1 MALTAFIMAGGRAAR
16 MRMQTEKPLLK
27 IEPKTMLECVI
38 DALQNSSEV
47 DRIIVAVSNRTP
59 MTAQK
64 AVELGVEVMMTPG
77 DGFVEDMQY
86 AIKKS
91 NAGEALVVCA
101 DLPFLTSKLVD
112 TVVEEFRRNHNPSLA
127 VVVPLEVADKL
138 GIKPTN
144 VIDIGRK
151 LIPVGL
157 NVIDGQRIEEPELDQ
172 SLFIVDSDALAFN
185 VNTPQELHLA
195 REKAIS
201 GRLSSH
207 EQKTSLN

>member
-1 MALTAFIMAGGRAAR
+1 
-16 MRMQTEKPLLK
+16 
-27 IEPKTMLECVI
+27 MLECVI
-38 DALQNSSEV
+38 DALQNSSEI
-47 DRIIVAVSNRTP
+47 DRIIVAVSNKTP

-64 AVELGVEVMMTPG
+64 AVELEVEVMMTPG

-91 NAGEALVVCA
+91 HASETLVVCA

-112 TVVEEFRRNHNPSLA
+112 MVVEEFRRKHKPSLA
-127 VVVPLEVADKL
+127 VVVPFEAADKL

-144 VIDIGRK
+144 MIDIGRK

-157 NVIDGQRIEEPELDQ
+157 NMIDGQRIEEPELDQ
-172 SLFIVDSDALAFN
+172 SLFIVDSDNLALN
-185 VNTPQELHLA
+185 VNTPKELRLA
-195 REKAIS
+195 RAKASS
-201 GRLSSH
+201 GRLSSN

>member
-1 MALTAFIMAGGRAAR
+1 MALTAFVMAGGRAVR
-16 MRMQTEKPLLK
+16 MRLQTEKPLLK
-27 IEPKTMLECVI
+27 IGPRTMLECVI
-38 DALQNSSEV
+38 GALQSSGVV
-47 DRIIVAVSNRTP
+47 DRIIVAVSNSTP

-91 NAGEALVVCA
+91 NASEALVVCA
-101 DLPFLTSKLVD
+101 DLPFLTSRLVD
-112 TVVEEFRRNHNPSLA
+112 IVVTEFRRTRKPSLA

-138 GIKPTN
+138 GITPTN

-151 LIPVGL
+151 LIPIGV
-157 NVIDGQRIEEPELDQ
+157 NMIDGQRIEEPELDQ
-172 SLFIVDSDALAFN
+172 ALFIVDSDALALN
-185 VNTPQELHLA
+185 VNTPQELQLA
-195 REKAIS
+195 REKATS
-201 GRLSSH
+201 GGLSSH

>member
-1 MALTAFIMAGGRAAR
+1 MALTAFIMAGGRAVR
-16 MRMQTEKPLLK
+16 MRLQTEKPLLK
-27 IEPKTMLECVI
+27 IGPRTMLECVI
-38 DALQNSSEV
+38 DALQSSSEV
-47 DRIIVAVSNRTP
+47 DGIIVAVSNSTP

-64 AVELGVEVMMTPG
+64 AVELGVRVMMTPG

-112 TVVEEFRRNHNPSLA
+112 LVVKEFRRTRKPSLA

-138 GIKPTN
+138 GITPTN

-151 LIPVGL
+151 LIPIGV
-157 NVIDGQRIEEPELDQ
+157 NMVDGQRIEEPELDQ
-172 SLFIVDSDALAFN
+172 ALFIVDSDALALN
-185 VNTPQELHLA
+185 VNTPQELQLA
-195 REKAIS
+195 REKATS

>member
-1 MALTAFIMAGGRAAR
+1 
-16 MRMQTEKPLLK
+16 MRLQTEKPLLK
-27 IEPKTMLECVI
+27 IGPRTMLECVI

-47 DRIIVAVSNRTP
+47 DRIIVAVSNSTP

-64 AVELGVEVMMTPG
+64 AVELGVRVMMTPG

-112 TVVEEFRRNHNPSLA
+112 MVVKEFRRTRKPSLA

-151 LIPVGL
+151 LMPVRV
-157 NVIDGQRIEEPELDQ
+157 NMIDGQRIEEPELDQ
-172 SLFIVDSDALAFN
+172 SLFIVDSDALALN
-185 VNTPQELHLA
+185 VNTPQELQLA
-195 REKAIS
+195 REKATS

>member
-1 MALTAFIMAGGRAAR
+1 MALTAFIMAGGRAVR
-16 MRMQTEKPLLK
+16 MRLQTEKPLLK
-27 IEPKTMLECVI
+27 IGPRTMLECVI

-47 DRIIVAVSNRTP
+47 DRIIVAVSNSTP

-64 AVELGVEVMMTPG
+64 AVGLGVRVMMTPG

-112 TVVEEFRRNHNPSLA
+112 MVVKEFRRTRKPSLA

-151 LIPVGL
+151 LIPIGV
-157 NVIDGQRIEEPELDQ
+157 NMIDGQRIEEPELDQ
-172 SLFIVDSDALAFN
+172 SLFIVDSDALALN
-185 VNTPQELHLA
+185 VNTPQELQLA
-195 REKAIS
+195 REKATS

>member
-1 MALTAFIMAGGRAAR
+1 MALTAFIMAGGRAVR
-16 MRMQTEKPLLK
+16 MRLQTEKPLLK
-27 IEPKTMLECVI
+27 IGPRTMLECVI
-38 DALQNSSEV
+38 DALQSSSEV
-47 DRIIVAVSNRTP
+47 DGIIVAVSNSTP

-64 AVELGVEVMMTPG
+64 AVELGVRVMMTPG

-112 TVVEEFRRNHNPSLA
+112 MVVKKFRRTRKPSLA

-151 LIPVGL
+151 LIPVGV
-157 NVIDGQRIEEPELDQ
+157 NMIDGQRIEEPELDQ
-172 SLFIVDSDALAFN
+172 SLFIVDSDALALN
-185 VNTPQELHLA
+185 VNTPQELQLA
-195 REKAIS
+195 REKATS

>member
-1 MALTAFIMAGGRAAR
+1 MALTAFIMAGGRAVR
-16 MRMQTEKPLLK
+16 MRLQTEKPLLK
-27 IEPKTMLECVI
+27 IGPRTMLECVI
-38 DALQNSSEV
+38 DALQSSSEV
-47 DRIIVAVSNRTP
+47 DGIIVAVSNSTP

-64 AVELGVEVMMTPG
+64 AVELGVRVMMTPG

-112 TVVEEFRRNHNPSLA
+112 MVVKEFRRTRKPSLA

-151 LIPVGL
+151 LIPVGV
-157 NVIDGQRIEEPELDQ
+157 NMIDGQRIEEPELDQ
-172 SLFIVDSDALAFN
+172 SLFIVDSDALALN
-185 VNTPQELHLA
+185 VNTPQELQLA
-195 REKAIS
+195 REKATS

>member
-1 MALTAFIMAGGRAAR
+1 
-16 MRMQTEKPLLK
+16 MRLQTEKPLLK
-27 IEPKTMLECVI
+27 IGPRTMLECVI
-38 DALQNSSEV
+38 DALQSSSEV
-47 DRIIVAVSNRTP
+47 DGIIVAVSNSTP

-64 AVELGVEVMMTPG
+64 AVELGVRVMMTPG

-112 TVVEEFRRNHNPSLA
+112 MVVKEFRRTRKPSLA

-151 LIPVGL
+151 LIPVGV
-157 NVIDGQRIEEPELDQ
+157 NMIDGQRIEEPELDQ
-172 SLFIVDSDALAFN
+172 SLFIVDSDALALN
-185 VNTPQELHLA
+185 VNTPQELQLA
-195 REKAIS
+195 REKATS

>member
-1 MALTAFIMAGGRAAR
+1 

-27 IEPKTMLECVI
+27 IGPRTMLEYVI
-38 DALQNSSEV
+38 DALQNSSEI

-64 AVELGVEVMMTPG
+64 AVELKVETMMTPG

-91 NAGEALVVCA
+91 HASEALVVCA
-101 DLPFLTSKLVD
+101 DLPFLTSTLVD
-112 TVVEEFRRNHNPSLA
+112 MVVEEFRRNRKPSLA
-127 VVVPLEVADKL
+127 VVVPFEVADKL
-138 GIKPTN
+138 GITPTN

-157 NVIDGQRIEEPELDQ
+157 NMIDGQRIEEPELDQ
-172 SLFIVDSDALAFN
+172 SLFIVDCDALALN
-185 VNTPQELHLA
+185 VNTPEELRLA
-195 REKAIS
+195 RTKASS

-207 EQKTSLN
+207 EQKTSPN

>member
-1 MALTAFIMAGGRAAR
+1 MALTAFIMAGGRAVR
-16 MRMQTEKPLLK
+16 MRLQTEKPLLK
-27 IEPKTMLECVI
+27 IGPRTMLECVI
-38 DALQNSSEV
+38 DALQSSSEV
-47 DRIIVAVSNRTP
+47 DGIIVAVSNSTP

-64 AVELGVEVMMTPG
+64 AVELGVRVMMTPG

-112 TVVEEFRRNHNPSLA
+112 MVVKEFRRTRKPSLA

-151 LIPVGL
+151 LMPIGV
-157 NVIDGQRIEEPELDQ
+157 NMIDGQRIEEPELDQ
-172 SLFIVDSDALAFN
+172 SLFIVDSDALALN
-185 VNTPQELHLA
+185 VNTPQELQLA
-195 REKAIS
+195 REKATS